1 MNKILSFLNQSNR
14 KKHLLGGFF
23 IGLCAFGAW
32 PAIYAA
38 IVAASCLELKDTLRG
53 CRWDWIDWGLTVV
66 GGILASIIHL
76 L

>member
-1 MNKILSFLNQSNR
+1 MNKIFQFLKRSNR
-14 KKHLLGGFF
+14 YKHILGGFVVAF
-23 IGLCAFGAW
+23 FAFGAW
-32 PAIYAA
+32 AAIYAA